1 MFFFNWGV
9 MFSLSDLNVFHNYN
23 CGLLLLVLIF
33 VLYRYVFLFL
43 ISFHQKLNLSY
54 KGVELACSLLP
65 IVILILQMVPSLYLL
80 WKSNL
85 FLESLLTLKVVAH
98 QWYWT
103 YEVGDGLGLDFDSY
117 IKSLDTLVL
126 GDFRFLEVDNRL
138 LVPVR
143 VPVRFVITSADVI
156 HSWALPRFFFK
167 LDAMAGLLSVFNTE
181 FNQLGVFYGQC
192 REICGANH
200 RFIPIVVEVTAFAR
214 FLNWVLTL

>member
-1 MFFFNWGV
+1 

>member
-1 MFFFNWGV
+1 

-65 IVILILQMVPSLYLL
+65 IVILILQMIPSLYLL

-167 LDAMAGLLSVFNTE
+167 LDAMAGLLSVFNIE

>member
-1 MFFFNWGV
+1 MLFFNFGV
-9 MFSLSDLNVFHNYN
+9 LFSLSDLNVFHNYN

-33 VLYRYVFLFL
+33 VLYGYGFLFIIGL
-43 ISFHQKLNLSY
+43 GQKLNLSY
-54 KGVELACSLLP
+54 KGVELACSSFP
-65 IVILILQMVPSLYLL
+65 VLILVLQIIPSLYLL

-85 FLESLLTLKVVAH
+85 FLESFLTLKVIAH

-103 YEVGDGLGLDFDSY
+103 YEIGDGLGVDFDSY

-138 LVPVR
+138 LIPVS

-167 LDAMAGLLSVFNTE
+167 LDAIAGLLSVFNTE

-200 RFIPIVVEVTAFAR
+200 SFIPVVVEVTSFNG
-214 FLNWVLTL
+214 FFNWLLNL

>member
-1 MFFFNWGV
+1 MLFFNWGV

-65 IVILILQMVPSLYLL
+65 IVILILQMIPSLYLL

-167 LDAMAGLLSVFNTE
+167 LDAMAGLLSVFNIE